1 MRNTGV
7 QKGERLSI
15 VKARVWLIHI
25 ACIGAFFV
33 PVSWLIAAL
42 ALVAYFFRVFVW
54 EAGSHR
60 YFSHRSYKTSRL
72 FQLLLAILAAAGA
85 QRGPIWWAS
94 KHRTHH
100 RFSDQ
105 PEDPHSPVQ
114 RGFWFAHM
122 GWVID
127 QASLDT
133 DLDAAKDLSK
143 YPELVWVNKYHYLFP
158 YISLA
163 ATFCVGEYTDLLGSE
178 GMGFTAAIWI
188 FVIPTVLSLHATFSI
203 NTLVHNRSVGIFNRR
218 RFHTNDSTTNS
229 VLLAL
234 PTLGASWHNNHHRYM
249 SAAKAGFYWWELD
262 LTYIGLKL
270 LERLRIVW
278 DLRPVP
284 TSILAEGRQY
294 KKTPKSENK
303 RRTTC

>member
-15 VKARVWLIHI
+15 VKARVWLIHA
-25 ACIGAFFV
+25 ACLAVFFV
-33 PVSWLIAAL
+33 PVSWLIVNLAL
-42 ALVAYFFRVFVW
+42 AAYFVRVFVW

-85 QRGPIWWAS
+85 QRGPIWWAT
-94 KHRTHH
+94 KHRMHH
-100 RFSDQ
+100 KFSDR

-143 YPELVWVNKYHYLFP
+143 YPELVWINKYHYLFP
-158 YISLA
+158 YAVLV
-163 ATFCVGEYTDLLGSE
+163 ATFCVGEYTDALGKE
-178 GMGFTAAIWI
+178 GMGLTAAVWL
-188 FVIPTVLSLHATFSI
+188 FLIPTVLSLHATFSI
-203 NTLVHNRSVGIFNRR
+203 NTLVHNRPIGIFNRR

-234 PTLGASWHNNHHRYM
+234 PTLGAAWHNNHHRYM

-262 LTYIGLKL
+262 LTYTGLRL
-270 LERLRIVW
+270 LERLGIVW

-284 TSILAEGRQY
+284 ISILAEGRRY
-294 KKTPKSENK
+294 NKSTDKWRKHAN
-303 RRTTC
+303 